1 MVAIFVILTIV
12 AFIMIDSIVQWNEA
26 KKRAP
31 ALAPTASRAVPMLAF
46 EPAAPAGIFFDA
58 GHTWVSVDTLG
69 WAQVG
74 MDDVTQR
81 LIGRIDAVELPAPGQ
96 EVQRGD
102 PLFTVRQGA
111 RTATFR
117 SPLDGVVHA
126 VNDNLKRHPEALR
139 EDPYRAGWVCHL
151 KPSHLARDL
160 KQLMIAEDVAA
171 WLAGEWRR
179 IQEFFAA
186 RPMATAALGH
196 VLQDGGQLADGVLEF
211 MDDETWDQFTQQFL
225 EHNRR

>member
-31 ALAPTASRAVPMLAF
+31 ALQSATPEAVPTFAF
-46 EPAAPAGIFFDA
+46 EAMAPAGVFFDA
-58 GHTWVSVDTLG
+58 GHTWVNVDRLG

-81 LIGRIDAVELPAPGQ
+81 LIGRIDAIELPANGQ
-96 EVQRGD
+96 EVHRGD
-102 PLFTVRQGA
+102 PLFTIRQGA
-111 RTATFR
+111 RAATFR
-117 SPLDGVVHA
+117 SPIDGVVHA
-126 VNDNLKRHPEALR
+126 VNHDLNRSPQVIR
-139 EDPYRAGWVCHL
+139 EDPYRAGWVCHIR
-151 KPSHLARDL
+151 PHHLARDL
-160 KQLMIAEDVAA
+160 KQLRIAEEA
-171 WLAGEWRR
+171 WTWLEGEWRR

-196 VLQDGGQLADGVLEF
+196 VLQDGGQLADGVLEL
-211 MDDETWDQFTQQFL
+211 MDDETWNQFTREFL
-225 EHNRR
+225 EQNRS